1 MQRRVTYRLYPTKAQ
16 ESVLHEWIGLHARLY
31 NICIEQRRYVYGSSG
46 KTLDYRDQ
54 QNQLPEFKGA
64 FPEFIPPGSHALQA
78 TCKRVALA
86 FEAFFRRLKAGQ
98 TPGYPRF
105 KSRDRF
111 RGWTWPD
118 PAGWKLETKKE
129 SRKAI
134 LHVSNLGAIR
144 ARGLPRQA
152 GEPVTCTITRKNG
165 VWEASV
171 VLNIKKAKRSHGN
184 ERIAFDWGIEKYLT
198 LSNGESIENPRLL
211 KQGLEALK
219 AAQKEFSD
227 KTKGSKR
234 RAKAKKVVTRLY
246 RDVANKRKDF
256 LHKESAALVAR
267 TSFLATE
274 ELDTKEM
281 VEAEDAGRGLRRS
294 ILDGSPATF
303 VQMVRYKAEEAG
315 TGLKEI
321 DTRKAKPSQRCP
333 ECFRECGKKTL
344 LDRTHRCPHC
354 GCVEDRDLAA
364 ARVILQWADGRRPPG
379 RGPASIGEERVTAP
393 EKRETPCLA
402 PGASVG

>member
-16 ESVLHEWIGLHARLY
+16 EVILLSWIWLHAKLY
-31 NICIEQRRYVYGSSG
+31 NTCIEQRRYVYGSSG

-54 QNQLPEFKGA
+54 QNQLPDLKEA

-86 FEAFFRRLKAGQ
+86 YESFFKRLKAGE

-118 PAGWKLETKKE
+118 QRGWKLETKEE
-129 SRKAI
+129 SRKAV

-144 ARGLPRQA
+144 ARGLPRQV
-152 GEPVTCTITRKNG
+152 GEPVTCTITRKRG
-165 VWEASV
+165 VWEASI
-171 VLNIKKAKRSHGN
+171 VLNIKKARRSHGN
-184 ERIAFDWGIEKYLT
+184 ERVAFDWGIEKYLA
-198 LSNGESIENPRLL
+198 LSNGESVENPRLL
-211 KQGLEALK
+211 QKSLGDLK
-219 AAQKEFSD
+219 AAQKELAD

-281 VEAEDAGRGLRRS
+281 VEAEDAGRGLRRA
-294 ILDGSPATF
+294 ILDGAPATF
-303 VQMVRYKAEEAG
+303 VPMVRYKAEEAG
-315 TGLKEI
+315 TGLKEV

-333 ECFRECGKKTL
+333 ECFRWCGKKTL
-344 LDRTHRCPHC
+344 P
-354 GCVEDRDLAA
+354 
-364 ARVILQWADGRRPPG
+364 
-379 RGPASIGEERVTAP
+379 
-393 EKRETPCLA
+393 
-402 PGASVG
+402 